1 MHILFACVLL
11 LLSST
16 VVADELLWDR
26 LQKDSNMVVL
36 MRNAESSG
44 NRDGADM
51 LVWDASGNCSG
62 ESTLTEQGRAHAK
75 RAGEAFAG
83 HGIQPM
89 VISSPMCRCT
99 ETATIAFG
107 EYVTDPDLRQTASMD
122 DAAMEKFHDKTR
134 TLLSRYR
141 GKTPI
146 VLVNHRP
153 NIDSL
158 TMELL
163 EIGELLVGSVSDT
176 GEIEVAGRI
185 RIEP

>member
-1 MHILFACVLL
+1 MRVIFTSVLL
-11 LLSST
+11 LITTT
-16 VVADELLWDR
+16 VVADELLWHK
-26 LQKDSNMVVL
+26 LQKNSNMIVL

-51 LVWDASGNCSG
+51 LVWDAAGNCTG
-62 ESTLTEQGRAHAK
+62 ESTLTGQGRADAK
-75 RAGEAFAG
+75 RVGEVFAER
-83 HGIQPM
+83 GIKPM

-99 ETATIAFG
+99 ETAKIAFG
-107 EYVTDPDLRQTASMD
+107 EYVTDPDLRQTTAMD
-122 DAAMEKFHDKTR
+122 DAGMETLHDKTR

-141 GKTPI
+141 GKAP
-146 VLVNHRP
+146 VVFVNHRP

-163 EIGELLVGSVSDT
+163 EIGELMVGNITDT